1 MTSACISEL
10 RLDELL
16 AGELAGDTAA
26 AVTDHVA
33 ACERC
38 RDRERA
44 RRADRA
50 QFRASTPR
58 LRRGRP
64 WIAVAASMVA
74 AAAAAVIVLRA
85 PADATRTKGGAR
97 LGFVVAR
104 GETMVIGSA
113 GERVH
118 PGDTLSYLV
127 TVPQPSYVA
136 VLSRD
141 PAGRITAY
149 FPAGDRAQW
158 VPAGREVQL
167 PIATRLDGTLGRERL
182 VGVFCDRPVEID
194 SLRTALDDA
203 PPAGCTA
210 DRVDLEKVP

>member
-1 MTSACISEL
+1 MTACISDL
-10 RLDELL
+10 HLDELL

-26 AVTDHVA
+26 AVTDHMSG
-33 ACERC
+33 CERC
-38 RDRERA
+38 RDRERVLS
-44 RRADRA
+44 ADRA
-50 QFRASTPR
+50 QFRAAAPR

-64 WIAVAASMVA
+64 WIAVAGTMVA
-74 AAAAAVIVLRA
+74 AAAAAVFVLRA
-85 PADATRTKGGAR
+85 PVDTTRTKGGAR

-104 GETMVIGSA
+104 GDTMVMGGA

-127 TVPQPSYVA
+127 SAPQPSYVA

-167 PIATRLDGTLGRERL
+167 PIATQMDGSLGRERL
-182 VGVFCDRPVEID
+182 VGVFCDRPVEVEQL
-194 SLRTALDDA
+194 SAALDDA

-210 DRVDLEKVP
+210 DRIDLEKVP